1 MARET
6 ENTIRPGNGANGRD
20 RFGGSLRG
28 SVARL
33 GREVSEKR
41 RPLVWGALVT
51 FFLLYYYRP
60 EDVIKALAYI
70 PMAKIAAIV
79 AFIPIVIE
87 RLSGSK
93 DKLPTAIKILWI
105 LLAQM
110 TLCIPFAIWRGG
122 AYHTVFDKFAKGVV
136 IAMVISIAVVTV
148 KQLKRLL
155 WIQASAVALVTFAS
169 IALRHY
175 DPRDG
180 RLSGVQLGILENP
193 NDLAINIAIS
203 FPLAMAFMLYARGLK
218 KAIWSLALGFMA
230 LGVILTSSR
239 SGLLAMLLS
248 LGICIWEYGIKGKR
262 QQLIIAMILA
272 GVVGMGVAL
281 SSSHY
286 RARVASIALGDVEGA
301 GDKGSMAA
309 RKELLK
315 RSMSVALHHPIF
327 GVGPG
332 CFPLIDEGWRVAH
345 NAYSEL
351 AAEGGFPALFLFLLS
366 FWAAFRNIAQVRKSA
381 RYRDDKELQV
391 FTQALWAG
399 LVAYLA
405 GSLFA
410 STEYSLY
417 PYFMVAHTCV
427 VLRIASH
434 SQSGEDRAINPR
446 SLAKVTYDGVRDTQ
460 TLRTR

>member
-1 MARET
+1 MLRASDNPATRS
-6 ENTIRPGNGANGRD
+6 NGANGKE
-20 RFGGSLRG
+20 RFRG
-28 SVARL
+28 SFARL
-33 GREVSEKR
+33 GSEVSARR
-41 RPLVWGALVT
+41 RPLVWGALVA

-60 EDVIKALAYI
+60 EDVIMALAYI
-70 PMAKIAAIV
+70 PMAKIAAVV
-79 AFIPIVIE
+79 AFIPILLE
-87 RLSGSK
+87 RLGGGREK
-93 DKLPTAIKILWI
+93 VATAIKILWI
-105 LLAQM
+105 LLVQM

-136 IAMVISIAVVTV
+136 IAMVISIVVVSV

-169 IALRHY
+169 IAMRHY
-175 DPRDG
+175 DPSDG
-180 RLSGVQLGILENP
+180 RLSGVQLGILQNP

-203 FPLAMAFMLYARGLK
+203 FPLAMAFMLNARGLK

-239 SGLLAMLLS
+239 SGLLAMLLC

-262 QQLIIAMILA
+262 QQLIIAMILS
-272 GVVGMGVAL
+272 GVLGMGVAM
-281 SSSHY
+281 SSTHY

-315 RSMSVALHHPIF
+315 KSLLVALHRPIF

-345 NAYSEL
+345 NAYTEL
-351 AAEGGFPALFLFLLS
+351 AAEGGFPALFLFLLA

-381 RYRDDKELQV
+381 RYREDKEFQV

-417 PYFMVAHTCV
+417 PYFMVAYTCV
-427 VLRIASH
+427 VQRIASQ
-434 SQSGEDRAINPR
+434 SQGGEERIAKPR
-446 SLAKVTYDGVRDTQ
+446 SWTKVNYDGVPDTQ